1 MTKTIT
7 NIGVNQRSLSVE
19 HDERRVYELGFG
31 NPDKNFRNYKFF
43 TIDMHFGLAPTIL
56 EEAAFQLLGYE
67 RFAIASMGDKNI
79 MPNPWDDLFN
89 TLKWA
94 VDNKGLNPDYLKRV
108 SKYDFSLPEN
118 ENGERPQHSSDKEW
132 EHYVNQVNRNERRI
146 FSSEELR
153 EIAAVLPDAFKLDL
167 LNDLVNISRIA
178 EVRAVVNHI
187 LVQNDGDD
195 AVRFVNAVKERRQLL
210 RDQGLPVNSDIDR
223 KIIRELLTEN
233 PLLAMPKTRDAER
246 NRVPESSKLLGKRKS
261 DNKVA
266 TKVKMNDRQEE
277 TPRRSIHR

>member
-1 MTKTIT
+1 MTKTMS
-7 NIGVNQRSLSVE
+7 NIKVNQRGLSAE

-43 TIDMHFGLAPTIL
+43 TVDMHFGLAPTIL

-67 RFAIASMGDKNI
+67 RFAIAGMGDKNI

-94 VDNKGLNPDYLKRV
+94 IDNKGLNPDYLKRV
-108 SKYDFSLPEN
+108 SKYDFSFQEN
-118 ENGERPQHSSDKEW
+118 EKGERPQHTSDKEW

-223 KIIRELLTEN
+223 KIIRELLVES

-246 NRVPESSKLLGKRKS
+246 NRVPESSKLLDKQNS

-266 TKVKMNDRQEE
+266 KKVKMNDRQEE
-277 TPRRSIHR
+277 TPRRSFHR

>member
-1 MTKTIT
+1 MIKTMS
-7 NIGVNQRSLSVE
+7 NIEKKQRGLSVKY
-19 HDERRVYELGFG
+19 DERRVYELGFG

-43 TIDMHFGLAPTIL
+43 TVDMHFGLAPTIL

-67 RFAIASMGDKNI
+67 RFAIAGMGDKNI

-94 VDNKGLNPDYLKRV
+94 IDNKGLNPDYLRRV
-108 SKYDFSLPEN
+108 SKYDFSVPEN
-118 ENGERPQHSSDKEW
+118 ENGERPQHTSDDEW
-132 EHYVNQVNRNERRI
+132 EHYVKQVNSNERRI

-153 EIAAVLPDAFKLDL
+153 EIAAILPDTLKLDL
-167 LNDLVNISRIA
+167 FNDLVNISRIA
-178 EVRAVVNHI
+178 DVHAVVNHI

-210 RDQGLPVNSDIDR
+210 RDQGLPVNSDADR
-223 KIIRELLTEN
+223 NIIRELLTES
-233 PLLAMPKTRDAER
+233 PLLAMPMTRDAAR
-246 NRVPESSKLLGKRKS
+246 NRLPESSKLLDKQKS

-266 TKVKMNDRQEE
+266 KKVKMNDRQEE
-277 TPRRSIHR
+277 TPRRSFHR

>member
-1 MTKTIT
+1 MTETMS
-7 NIGVNQRSLSVE
+7 NIKVNQRGLSVE
-19 HDERRVYELGFG
+19 HDEQRIYELGFG

-43 TIDMHFGLAPTIL
+43 TIDMHFGLAPSLL

-67 RFAIASMGDKNI
+67 RFAIAGMGDKNV

-94 VDNKGLNPDYLKRV
+94 IDNKGLNPDYLKRV

-118 ENGERPQHSSDKEW
+118 ENGERPQHTSDKEW

-223 KIIRELLTEN
+223 KIIRELLTDS
-233 PLLAMPKTRDAER
+233 PLLAMPMTRDAER
-246 NRVPESSKLLGKRKS
+246 KRVPESSKLLDKQKS

-266 TKVKMNDRQEE
+266 KKVKMNDRQEE
-277 TPRRSIHR
+277 TPRRSFHR

>member
-67 RFAIASMGDKNI
+67 RFAIASMGNKNI

-94 VDNKGLNPDYLKRV
+94 VDNKGLNPDYLRRV
-108 SKYDFSLPEN
+108 SKYDFSVPEN
-118 ENGERPQHSSDKEW
+118 ENGERSQHTSDKEW
-132 EHYVNQVNRNERRI
+132 GALCQSGE
-146 FSSEELR
+146 
-153 EIAAVLPDAFKLDL
+153 
-167 LNDLVNISRIA
+167 
-178 EVRAVVNHI
+178 
-187 LVQNDGDD
+187 
-195 AVRFVNAVKERRQLL
+195 
-210 RDQGLPVNSDIDR
+210 
-223 KIIRELLTEN
+223 
-233 PLLAMPKTRDAER
+233 
-246 NRVPESSKLLGKRKS
+246 
-261 DNKVA
+261 
-266 TKVKMNDRQEE
+266 
-277 TPRRSIHR
+277 

>member
-1 MTKTIT
+1 MKRTMSYI
-7 NIGVNQRSLSVE
+7 VADQHRLSVE
-19 HDERRVYELGFG
+19 RDEQRVHELGFG

-43 TIDMHFGLAPTIL
+43 TCDIRFGIAQPVL

-67 RFAIASMGDKNI
+67 RFSITGMGDKTV

-94 VDNKGLNPDYLKRV
+94 IDNKGLNPDYLRRV
-108 SKYDFSLPEN
+108 SKYDFSVPEN
-118 ENGERPQHSSDKEW
+118 ENGERPQHTSDDEW
-132 EHYVNQVNRNERRI
+132 EHYVKQVNSNERRI

-153 EIAAVLPDAFKLDL
+153 EIAAILPDTLKLDL
-167 LNDLVNISRIA
+167 FNDLVNISRIA
-178 EVRAVVNHI
+178 DVHAVVNHI

-210 RDQGLPVNSDIDR
+210 RDQGLPVNSDADR
-223 KIIRELLTEN
+223 NIIRELLAES
-233 PLLAMPKTRDAER
+233 PLLAMPMTRDAAR
-246 NRVPESSKLLGKRKS
+246 NRLPESSKLLDKQKS

-266 TKVKMNDRQEE
+266 KKVKMNDRQEE
-277 TPRRSIHR
+277 TPRRSFHR

>member
-1 MTKTIT
+1 MKRTMSYI
-7 NIGVNQRSLSVE
+7 VADQHRLSVE
-19 HDERRVYELGFG
+19 RDEQRVHELGFG

-43 TIDMHFGLAPTIL
+43 TCDIRFGFAQPVL

-67 RFAIASMGDKNI
+67 RFSITGMGDKTV

-94 VDNKGLNPDYLKRV
+94 IDNKGLNPDYLRRV
-108 SKYDFSLPEN
+108 SKYDFSVPEN
-118 ENGERPQHSSDKEW
+118 KKGERPQHTSDDEW
-132 EHYVNQVNRNERRI
+132 EHYVKQVNSNERRI

-153 EIAAVLPDAFKLDL
+153 EIAAILPDTLKLDL
-167 LNDLVNISRIA
+167 FNDLVNISRIA
-178 EVRAVVNHI
+178 DVHAVVNHI

-210 RDQGLPVNSDIDR
+210 RDQGLPVNSDADR
-223 KIIRELLTEN
+223 NIIRELLTES
-233 PLLAMPKTRDAER
+233 PLLAMPMTRDAAR
-246 NRVPESSKLLGKRKS
+246 NRLPESSKLLDKQKS

-266 TKVKMNDRQEE
+266 KKVKMNDRQEE
-277 TPRRSIHR
+277 TPRRSFHR

>member
-1 MTKTIT
+1 MTETMS
-7 NIGVNQRSLSVE
+7 NIKVNQRGLSVE

-43 TIDMHFGLAPTIL
+43 TVDMHFGLAPTIL

-67 RFAIASMGDKNI
+67 RFAIAGMGDKNI

-94 VDNKGLNPDYLKRV
+94 IDNKGLNPDYLRRV
-108 SKYDFSLPEN
+108 SKYDFSVPEN
-118 ENGERPQHSSDKEW
+118 ENGERPQHTSDDEW
-132 EHYVNQVNRNERRI
+132 EHYVKQVNSNERRI

-153 EIAAVLPDAFKLDL
+153 EIAAILPDTLKLDL
-167 LNDLVNISRIA
+167 FNDLVNISRIA
-178 EVRAVVNHI
+178 DVHAVVNHI

-210 RDQGLPVNSDIDR
+210 RDQGLPVNSDADR
-223 KIIRELLTEN
+223 NIIRELLTES
-233 PLLAMPKTRDAER
+233 PLLAMPMTRDAAR
-246 NRVPESSKLLGKRKS
+246 NRLPESSKLLDKQKS

-266 TKVKMNDRQEE
+266 KKVKMNDRQEE
-277 TPRRSIHR
+277 TPRRSFHR

>member
-1 MTKTIT
+1 MTETMS
-7 NIGVNQRSLSVE
+7 NIKVNQRGLSVE
-19 HDERRVYELGFG
+19 HDEQRIYELGFG

-43 TIDMHFGLAPTIL
+43 TVDMHFGLAPTIL

-67 RFAIASMGDKNI
+67 RFAIAGMGDKNV

-94 VDNKGLNPDYLKRV
+94 IDNKGLNPDYLKRV
-108 SKYDFSLPEN
+108 SKYDFSLQEN
-118 ENGERPQHSSDKEW
+118 ENGERPQHTSDKEW

-210 RDQGLPVNSDIDR
+210 RDQGLPVNSDADR
-223 KIIRELLTEN
+223 NIIRELLTES
-233 PLLAMPKTRDAER
+233 PLLAMPMTRDAER
-246 NRVPESSKLLGKRKS
+246 KRVPESSKLLDKQKS

-266 TKVKMNDRQEE
+266 KKVKMNDRQEE
-277 TPRRSIHR
+277 TPRRSFHR

>member
-1 MTKTIT
+1 MS
-7 NIGVNQRSLSVE
+7 NIKVNQRGLSVE
-19 HDERRVYELGFG
+19 HDEQRIYELGFG

-43 TIDMHFGLAPTIL
+43 TIDMHFGLAPSLL

-67 RFAIASMGDKNI
+67 RFAIAGMGDKNI

-94 VDNKGLNPDYLKRV
+94 IDNKGLNPDYLKRV
-108 SKYDFSLPEN
+108 SKYDLSVPEN
-118 ENGERPQHSSDKEW
+118 ENGERPQHTSDKEW

-153 EIAAVLPDAFKLDL
+153 EIAAVLPDTFKLDL

-223 KIIRELLTEN
+223 KIIRELLTDS
-233 PLLAMPKTRDAER
+233 PLLAMPMTRDAER
-246 NRVPESSKLLGKRKS
+246 KRVPESSKLLDKQKS

-266 TKVKMNDRQEE
+266 KKVKMNDRQEE
-277 TPRRSIHR
+277 TPRRSFHR

>member
-94 VDNKGLNPDYLKRV
+94 VDNKGLNPDYLRRV
-108 SKYDFSLPEN
+108 SKYDFSVPEN
-118 ENGERPQHSSDKEW
+118 ENGERSQHTSDKEW

-153 EIAAVLPDAFKLDL
+153 EIAAVMPDAFKLDL

-210 RDQGLPVNSDIDR
+210 RDQGLPVNSDADR
-223 KIIRELLTEN
+223 NIIRELLAES
-233 PLLAMPKTRDAER
+233 PLLAMPMTRADRGWNGMLEQQSDDK
-246 NRVPESSKLLGKRKS
+246 VSK
-261 DNKVA
+261 
-266 TKVKMNDRQEE
+266 KVKMNDRQEE
-277 TPRRSIHR
+277 PPRKSFRR

>member
-1 MTKTIT
+1 MKRTMSYI
-7 NIGVNQRSLSVE
+7 VADQHRLSVE
-19 HDERRVYELGFG
+19 RDEQRVHELGFG

-43 TIDMHFGLAPTIL
+43 TIDMHFGLAPSLL

-67 RFAIASMGDKNI
+67 RFAIAGMGDKNV

-94 VDNKGLNPDYLKRV
+94 IDNKGLNPDYLKRV

-118 ENGERPQHSSDKEW
+118 ENGERPQHTSDKEW
-132 EHYVNQVNRNERRI
+132 ESYVNQVNRNERRI

-178 EVRAVVNHI
+178 DVRAVVNHI

-223 KIIRELLTEN
+223 KIIRELLKES
-233 PLLAMPKTRDAER
+233 PLLAMSKTRDAEQ
-246 NRVPESSKLLGKRKS
+246 NRVPESSKFLDKQKS

-266 TKVKMNDRQEE
+266 KKVKMNDRQEE
-277 TPRRSIHR
+277 TPRRSFRR

>member
-1 MTKTIT
+1 MKRTMSYI
-7 NIGVNQRSLSVE
+7 VADQHRLSVE
-19 HDERRVYELGFG
+19 RDEQRVHELGFG

-43 TIDMHFGLAPTIL
+43 TCDIRFGIAQPVL

-67 RFAIASMGDKNI
+67 RFAIAGMGDKNV

-94 VDNKGLNPDYLKRV
+94 IDNKGLNPDYLKRV

-118 ENGERPQHSSDKEW
+118 ENGERPQHTSDKEW
-132 EHYVNQVNRNERRI
+132 ENYVNQVNRNERRI

-178 EVRAVVNHI
+178 DVRAVVNHI

-210 RDQGLPVNSDIDR
+210 RDQGLPVNSDADR
-223 KIIRELLTEN
+223 KIIRELLAES
-233 PLLAMPKTRDAER
+233 PLLAMPMTRDAAR
-246 NRVPESSKLLGKRKS
+246 NRLPESSKLLDKQKS

-266 TKVKMNDRQEE
+266 KKVKMNDRQEE
-277 TPRRSIHR
+277 TPRRSFHR

>member
-1 MTKTIT
+1 MTETMS
-7 NIGVNQRSLSVE
+7 NIKVNQRGLSVE
-19 HDERRVYELGFG
+19 HDEQRIYELGFG

-43 TIDMHFGLAPTIL
+43 TVDMHFGLAPTIL

-67 RFAIASMGDKNI
+67 RFAIAGMGDKNI

-94 VDNKGLNPDYLKRV
+94 IDNKGLNPDYLKRV

-118 ENGERPQHSSDKEW
+118 ENGERPQHTSDKEW

-210 RDQGLPVNSDIDR
+210 RDQGLPVNSDADR
-223 KIIRELLTEN
+223 KIIRELLAES
-233 PLLAMPKTRDAER
+233 PLLAMPMTRDAAR
-246 NRVPESSKLLGKRKS
+246 NRLPESSKLLDKQKS

-266 TKVKMNDRQEE
+266 KKVKMNDRQEE
-277 TPRRSIHR
+277 TPRRSFHR

>member
-1 MTKTIT
+1 MKKTMA
-7 NIGVNQRSLSVE
+7 NIKVNQRGLSVE
-19 HDERRVYELGFG
+19 HDEQRIYELGFG

-43 TIDMHFGLAPTIL
+43 TVDMHFGLAPTFL

-67 RFAIASMGDKNI
+67 RFAIAGMGDKNI

-94 VDNKGLNPDYLKRV
+94 IDNKGLNPDYLRRV
-108 SKYDFSLPEN
+108 SKYDFSVPEN
-118 ENGERPQHSSDKEW
+118 EKGERPQHTSDDEW
-132 EHYVNQVNRNERRI
+132 EHYVKQVNSNERRF

-153 EIAAVLPDAFKLDL
+153 EIAAILPDTLKLDL
-167 LNDLVNISRIA
+167 FNDLVNISRIA
-178 EVRAVVNHI
+178 DVHAVVNHI

-210 RDQGLPVNSDIDR
+210 RDQGLPVNSDADR
-223 KIIRELLTEN
+223 NIIRELLTES
-233 PLLAMPKTRDAER
+233 PLLAMPMTRDAAR
-246 NRVPESSKLLGKRKS
+246 NRLPESSKLLDKQKS

-266 TKVKMNDRQEE
+266 KKVKMNDRQEE
-277 TPRRSIHR
+277 TPRRSFHR

>member
-1 MTKTIT
+1 MIKTVS
-7 NIGVNQRSLSVE
+7 NIEKKQRDLSVE
-19 HDERRVYELGFG
+19 YDERRVYELGFG

-43 TIDMHFGLAPTIL
+43 TVDMHFGLAPTVL

-67 RFAIASMGDKNI
+67 RFAIAGMGDKNI

-94 VDNKGLNPDYLKRV
+94 IDNKGLNPDFLRRV
-108 SKYDFSLPEN
+108 SKYDFSVPEN
-118 ENGERPQHSSDKEW
+118 KNGERPQHTSDDEW
-132 EHYVNQVNRNERRI
+132 EHYVKQVNSNERRI

-153 EIAAVLPDAFKLDL
+153 EIAAILPDTLKLDL
-167 LNDLVNISRIA
+167 FNDLVNISRIA
-178 EVRAVVNHI
+178 DVHAVVNHI

-210 RDQGLPVNSDIDR
+210 RDQGLPVNSDADR
-223 KIIRELLTEN
+223 NIIRELLTES
-233 PLLAMPKTRDAER
+233 PLLAMPMTRDAAR
-246 NRVPESSKLLGKRKS
+246 NRLPESSKLLDKQKS

-266 TKVKMNDRQEE
+266 KKVKMNDRQEE
-277 TPRRSIHR
+277 TPRRSFHR

>member
-1 MTKTIT
+1 MIKTMS
-7 NIGVNQRSLSVE
+7 NIEKKQRGLSVE
-19 HDERRVYELGFG
+19 HDEQRIYELGFG

-43 TIDMHFGLAPTIL
+43 TIDMHFGLAPSLL

-67 RFAIASMGDKNI
+67 RFAIAGMGDKNV

-94 VDNKGLNPDYLKRV
+94 IDNKGLNPDYLKRV

-118 ENGERPQHSSDKEW
+118 ENGERPQHTSDKEW
-132 EHYVNQVNRNERRI
+132 ENYVNQVNRNERRI

-223 KIIRELLTEN
+223 KIIRELLTDS
-233 PLLAMPKTRDAER
+233 PLLAMPMTRDAER
-246 NRVPESSKLLGKRKS
+246 KRVPESSKLLDKQKS

-266 TKVKMNDRQEE
+266 KKVKMNDRQEK
-277 TPRRSIHR
+277 TPRRSFHR

>member
-1 MTKTIT
+1 MTKTMS
-7 NIGVNQRSLSVE
+7 NIKVNQRGLSVE
-19 HDERRVYELGFG
+19 HDEQRIYELGFG
-31 NPDKNFRNYKFF
+31 NSDKNFRNYKFF
-43 TIDMHFGLAPTIL
+43 TVDMHFGLAPTLL

-67 RFAIASMGDKNI
+67 RFAIAGMGDKNI

-94 VDNKGLNPDYLKRV
+94 IDNKGLNPDYLRRV
-108 SKYDFSLPEN
+108 SKYDFSVPEN
-118 ENGERPQHSSDKEW
+118 ENGERPQHTSDKEW

-210 RDQGLPVNSDIDR
+210 RDQGLPVNSDADR
-223 KIIRELLTEN
+223 NIIRELLTEK
-233 PLLAMPKTRDAER
+233 PLLAMPMTRDAER
-246 NRVPESSKLLGKRKS
+246 NRVPESSKLLDKQKS

-266 TKVKMNDRQEE
+266 KNVKMNDRQEK
-277 TPRRSIHR
+277 TPRRLFHR

>member
-1 MTKTIT
+1 MTKTMS
-7 NIGVNQRSLSVE
+7 NIKVNQRGLSVE
-19 HDERRVYELGFG
+19 HDEQRIYELGFG

-43 TIDMHFGLAPTIL
+43 TVDMHFGLAPTL
-56 EEAAFQLLGYE
+56 LDEAAFQLLGYE
-67 RFAIASMGDKNI
+67 RFAIAGMGDKNI

-94 VDNKGLNPDYLKRV
+94 IDNKGLNPDYLKRV

-118 ENGERPQHSSDKEW
+118 ENGERLQHTSDKEW
-132 EHYVNQVNRNERRI
+132 ENYVNQVNRNERRI

-223 KIIRELLTEN
+223 KIIRELLTDS
-233 PLLAMPKTRDAER
+233 PLLAMPMTRDAER
-246 NRVPESSKLLGKRKS
+246 KRVPESSKLLDKQKS
-261 DNKVA
+261 GNKVA
-266 TKVKMNDRQEE
+266 KMVMMNDRQEE
-277 TPRRSIHR
+277 TPRRSFHR

>member
-1 MTKTIT
+1 MTKTMS
-7 NIGVNQRSLSVE
+7 NIKVNQRGLSVE
-19 HDERRVYELGFG
+19 RDERRVYELGFG

-43 TIDMHFGLAPTIL
+43 TVDMHFGLAPTIL

-67 RFAIASMGDKNI
+67 RFAIAGMGDKNV

-89 TLKWA
+89 TQKWA
-94 VDNKGLNPDYLKRV
+94 IDIKGLNPDDLSRARE
-108 SKYDFSLPEN
+108 YDFSLPEN
-118 ENGERPQHSSDKEW
+118 ENGERPQHTSDKEW

-167 LNDLVNISRIA
+167 LNNLVNISRIA

-195 AVRFVNAVKERRQLL
+195 AVRFVNAVKERRQLF

-223 KIIRELLTEN
+223 KIIRELLTES
-233 PLLAMPKTRDAER
+233 PLLTMPMTRAAER
-246 NRVPESSKLLGKRKS
+246 NRVPESSKLMDKQKS
-261 DNKVA
+261 GNKVA
-266 TKVKMNDRQEE
+266 KKVKMNDRQEE
-277 TPRRSIHR
+277 PPRRSFHR

>member
-1 MTKTIT
+1 MTETMS
-7 NIGVNQRSLSVE
+7 NIKVNQRGLSVE
-19 HDERRVYELGFG
+19 HDEQRIYELGFG

-43 TIDMHFGLAPTIL
+43 TIDMHFGLAPSLL

-67 RFAIASMGDKNI
+67 RFAIAGMGDKNI

-94 VDNKGLNPDYLKRV
+94 IDNKGLNPDYLRRV

-118 ENGERPQHSSDKEW
+118 ENGERSQHTSDKEW

-210 RDQGLPVNSDIDR
+210 RDQGLPVNSNADR
-223 KIIRELLTEN
+223 NIIRELLAES

-246 NRVPESSKLLGKRKS
+246 NRVPESSKLLDKQKS
-261 DNKVA
+261 DNMVA
-266 TKVKMNDRQEE
+266 KNVKMNDRQEK
-277 TPRRSIHR
+277 TPRRLFHR

>member
-1 MTKTIT
+1 MTKTMS
-7 NIGVNQRSLSVE
+7 NIKVNQRGLSAE

-43 TIDMHFGLAPTIL
+43 TVDMHFGLAPTIL

-67 RFAIASMGDKNI
+67 RFAIAGMGDKTV

-94 VDNKGLNPDYLKRV
+94 IDNKGLNPDYLRRV
-108 SKYDFSLPEN
+108 SKYDFSVPEN
-118 ENGERPQHSSDKEW
+118 KKGERPQHTSDDEW
-132 EHYVNQVNRNERRI
+132 EHYVKQVNSNERRI

-223 KIIRELLTEN
+223 KIIRELLTES
-233 PLLAMPKTRDAER
+233 PLLTMPMTRAAER
-246 NRVPESSKLLGKRKS
+246 NRVPESSKLMDKQKS
-261 DNKVA
+261 GNKVA
-266 TKVKMNDRQEE
+266 KKVKMNDRQEE
-277 TPRRSIHR
+277 PPRRSFHR

>member
-1 MTKTIT
+1 MTETMS
-7 NIGVNQRSLSVE
+7 NIKVNQRGLSVE
-19 HDERRVYELGFG
+19 HDEQRIYELGFG

-43 TIDMHFGLAPTIL
+43 TIDMHFGLAPSLL

-67 RFAIASMGDKNI
+67 RFAIAGMGDKNV

-94 VDNKGLNPDYLKRV
+94 IDNKGLNPDYLKRV

-118 ENGERPQHSSDKEW
+118 ENGERPQHTSDKEW
-132 EHYVNQVNRNERRI
+132 ENYVNQVNRNERRI

-167 LNDLVNISRIA
+167 LNDLVNISRIV

-223 KIIRELLTEN
+223 KIIRELLTDS
-233 PLLAMPKTRDAER
+233 PLLAMPMTRDAER
-246 NRVPESSKLLGKRKS
+246 KRVPESSKLLDKQKS

-266 TKVKMNDRQEE
+266 KKVKMNDRQEE
-277 TPRRSIHR
+277 TPRRSFHR

>member
-1 MTKTIT
+1 MIKTVS
-7 NIGVNQRSLSVE
+7 NIEKKQRDLSAE

-43 TIDMHFGLAPTIL
+43 TVDMHFGLAPTLL

-67 RFAIASMGDKNI
+67 RFAIAGMGDKNI

-94 VDNKGLNPDYLKRV
+94 IDNKGLNPDYLKRV

-118 ENGERPQHSSDKEW
+118 ENGERPQHTSDKEW
-132 EHYVNQVNRNERRI
+132 ENYVNQVNRNERRI

-195 AVRFVNAVKERRQLL
+195 AVRFVNAVKECRQLL

-223 KIIRELLTEN
+223 TIIRELLTDSL
-233 PLLAMPKTRDAER
+233 LLAMPKTYADRGR
-246 NRVPESSKLLGKRKS
+246 NGILLQRSDDKVSK
-261 DNKVA
+261 
-266 TKVKMNDRQEE
+266 KVKMNDRQEE
-277 TPRRSIHR
+277 TPRRSFHR

>member
-1 MTKTIT
+1 MTETMS
-7 NIGVNQRSLSVE
+7 NIKVNQRGLSVE
-19 HDERRVYELGFG
+19 HDEQRIYELGFG

-94 VDNKGLNPDYLKRV
+94 VDNKGLNPNYLRRV
-108 SKYDFSLPEN
+108 SKYDFFVPEN
-118 ENGERPQHSSDKEW
+118 ENGERSQHTSDKEW

-223 KIIRELLTEN
+223 KIIRELLTDS
-233 PLLAMPKTRDAER
+233 PLLAMPMTRDVER
-246 NRVPESSKLLGKRKS
+246 KRVPESSKLLDKQKS

-266 TKVKMNDRQEE
+266 KMVMMNDRQEE
-277 TPRRSIHR
+277 TPRRSFHR

>member
-1 MTKTIT
+1 MTETMS
-7 NIGVNQRSLSVE
+7 NIKVNQRGLSVE
-19 HDERRVYELGFG
+19 HDEQRIYELGFG
-31 NPDKNFRNYKFF
+31 NPDKDFRNYKFF
-43 TIDMHFGLAPTIL
+43 TVDMHFGLAPTLL

-67 RFAIASMGDKNI
+67 RFAIAGMGDKNI

-94 VDNKGLNPDYLKRV
+94 IDNKGLNPDYLKRV

-118 ENGERPQHSSDKEW
+118 EKGERPQHTSDKEW

-246 NRVPESSKLLGKRKS
+246 NPVPESSKLLGKRKS

>member
-1 MTKTIT
+1 MTETMS
-7 NIGVNQRSLSVE
+7 NIKVNQRGLSVE
-19 HDERRVYELGFG
+19 HDEQRIYELGFG

-43 TIDMHFGLAPTIL
+43 TVDMHFGLAPSLL

-67 RFAIASMGDKNI
+67 RFAIAGMGDKNV

-94 VDNKGLNPDYLKRV
+94 IDNKGLNPDYLKRV

-118 ENGERPQHSSDKEW
+118 ENGERPQHTSDKEW

-246 NRVPESSKLLGKRKS
+246 NPVPESSKLLGKRKS

>member
-1 MTKTIT
+1 MTKTIS
-7 NIGVNQRSLSVE
+7 NIKVNQRGLSAE

-56 EEAAFQLLGYE
+56 EEAAFLLLGYE
-67 RFAIASMGDKNI
+67 RFAIAGMGDKNI

-94 VDNKGLNPDYLKRV
+94 VDNKGLNPDYLRRV
-108 SKYDFSLPEN
+108 SKYDFSVPEN
-118 ENGERPQHSSDKEW
+118 ENGERSQHTSDKEW
-132 EHYVNQVNRNERRI
+132 EHYVNQVNRNEMRI

-246 NRVPESSKLLGKRKS
+246 NCVPESSKLLGKRKS

>member
-1 MTKTIT
+1 MTKTMS
-7 NIGVNQRSLSVE
+7 NIKVNQRGLSVE
-19 HDERRVYELGFG
+19 RDEQRVHELGFG

-43 TIDMHFGLAPTIL
+43 TVDMHFGLAPTIL

-94 VDNKGLNPDYLKRV
+94 IDNKGLNSDYLRRV
-108 SKYDFSLPEN
+108 SKYDFSVPEN
-118 ENGERPQHSSDKEW
+118 KKGERPQHTSDDEW
-132 EHYVNQVNRNERRI
+132 EHYVKQVNSNERRI

-153 EIAAVLPDAFKLDL
+153 EIAAILPDTLKLDL
-167 LNDLVNISRIA
+167 FNDLVNISRIA
-178 EVRAVVNHI
+178 DVHAVVNHI

-210 RDQGLPVNSDIDR
+210 RDQGLPVNSDADR
-223 KIIRELLTEN
+223 KIIRELLAES
-233 PLLAMPKTRDAER
+233 PLLAMPMTRDAAR
-246 NRVPESSKLLGKRKS
+246 NRLPESSKLLNKQKS

-266 TKVKMNDRQEE
+266 KKVKMNDRQEE
-277 TPRRSIHR
+277 TPRRSFHR

>member
-1 MTKTIT
+1 MTKTMS
-7 NIGVNQRSLSVE
+7 NIKVNQRGLSVE
-19 HDERRVYELGFG
+19 HDEQRIYELGFG

-43 TIDMHFGLAPTIL
+43 TVDMHFGLAPSLL

-67 RFAIASMGDKNI
+67 RFAIAGMGDKNI

-94 VDNKGLNPDYLKRV
+94 IDNKGLNPDYLKRV

-118 ENGERPQHSSDKEW
+118 ENGERPQHTSDKEW

-178 EVRAVVNHI
+178 EVRTVVNHI

-210 RDQGLPVNSDIDR
+210 RDQGLPVNFDIDR
-223 KIIRELLTEN
+223 KIIRELLTES

-246 NRVPESSKLLGKRKS
+246 NPVPESSKLLGKRKS

>member
-43 TIDMHFGLAPTIL
+43 TVDMHFGLAPTIL

-67 RFAIASMGDKNI
+67 RFAIAGMGDNNI

-94 VDNKGLNPDYLKRV
+94 IDNKGLNPDYLKRV

-118 ENGERPQHSSDKEW
+118 EKGERPQHTSDKEW

-210 RDQGLPVNSDIDR
+210 RDQGLPVNSDADR

-246 NRVPESSKLLGKRKS
+246 NPVPESSKLLGKRKS

>member
-1 MTKTIT
+1 MTKTMS
-7 NIGVNQRSLSVE
+7 NIKVNQRGLSVE
-19 HDERRVYELGFG
+19 HDEHRVYELGFG

-43 TIDMHFGLAPTIL
+43 TIGMHFGLAPTIL

-67 RFAIASMGDKNI
+67 HFAIASMGDKNI

-94 VDNKGLNPDYLKRV
+94 IDNKGLNPDYLKRV

-118 ENGERPQHSSDKEW
+118 ENGERPQHISDKEW
-132 EHYVNQVNRNERRI
+132 ENYVNQVNRNERRI

-210 RDQGLPVNSDIDR
+210 RDQGLPVNSDADR
-223 KIIRELLTEN
+223 NIIRELLTES
-233 PLLAMPKTRDAER
+233 PLLAMPMTRDAAR
-246 NRVPESSKLLGKRKS
+246 NRLPESSKLLDKQKS

-266 TKVKMNDRQEE
+266 KKVKMNDRQEE
-277 TPRRSIHR
+277 TPRRSFHR

>member
-67 RFAIASMGDKNI
+67 RFAIASMGNKNI

-94 VDNKGLNPDYLKRV
+94 VDNKGLNPDYLRRV
-108 SKYDFSLPEN
+108 SKYDFSVPEN
-118 ENGERPQHSSDKEW
+118 ENGERSQHTSDKEW

-210 RDQGLPVNSDIDR
+210 RDQGLPVNSDADR
-223 KIIRELLTEN
+223 KIIRELLAES
-233 PLLAMPKTRDAER
+233 PLLAMPMTRDAAR
-246 NRVPESSKLLGKRKS
+246 NRLPESSKLLDKQKS

-266 TKVKMNDRQEE
+266 KKVKMNDRQEE
-277 TPRRSIHR
+277 TPRRSFHR